1 MIGREK
7 WLKQRC
13 QNNNILSH
21 MPFNKRWL
29 MQELSHEA
37 GFFNVFSFTFKGLP
51 SIQAS
56 KDYIQIRD

>member
-1 MIGREK
+1 
-7 WLKQRC
+7 
-13 QNNNILSH
+13 
-21 MPFNKRWL
+21 

-56 KDYIQIRD
+56 KD